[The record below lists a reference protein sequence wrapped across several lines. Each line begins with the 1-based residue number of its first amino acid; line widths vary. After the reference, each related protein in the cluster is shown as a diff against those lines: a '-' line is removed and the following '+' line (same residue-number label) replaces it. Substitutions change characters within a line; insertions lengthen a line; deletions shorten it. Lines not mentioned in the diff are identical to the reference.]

1 MEHRLLGRS
10 GCAVSTLALG
20 TMTFGTE
27 TDEDG
32 SRAQLDAFVA
42 SGGNLIDTAD
52 VYSDGASEE
61 IVGRWL
67 AATAPNVRDSV
78 VIATKG
84 RFPTGEDA
92 NDLGL
97 SRRHLQRAVEES
109 LRRLGVD
116 CIDLYQVHAWDPLT
130 PLGETMRALDDM
142 VRTGKIRYVGL
153 SNYTGWQVQKAVG
166 LAREHNLEAPVTLQ
180 PQYNLL
186 VREVEWEIVPA
197 CLDAGLGLLPWS
209 PLGGGWLT
217 GKYRRDTE
225 PVGATRLGENPDRG
239 VEAYS
244 RRSTQ
249 ERTWDVVDAVR
260 AIADKRGVSM
270 AQVALA
276 WLVDRPAVTSVIL
289 GARTLEQ
296 LEDNLAAADVHL
308 EADEAAALDAASDPA
323 PADYPYGGPGNE
335 QRSRLISGR
344 R

>member
-32 SRAQLDAFVA
+32 SGAQLDAFVA

-61 IVGRWL
+61 IVGSWL
-67 AATAPNVRDSV
+67 AAAAPDVRDSV
-78 VIATKG
+78 VLATKG
-84 RFPTGEDA
+84 RFPTGEAA

-97 SRRHLQRAVEES
+97 SRRHLHRAVDES

-130 PLGETMRALDDM
+130 PLDETLRALDDM
-142 VRTGKIRYVGL
+142 VRAGKIRYVGL

-166 LAREHNLEAPVTLQ
+166 LAREHSLEAPVTLQ

-217 GKYRRDTE
+217 GKYQRDSA

-260 AIADKRGVSM
+260 AVAHERGLSM

-308 EADEAAALDAASDPA
+308 ETDENAALDAASDPA

-335 QRSRLISGR
+335 QRSRLISGGR
-344 R
+344 